1 MKPAIMA
8 LLAVLALVAMAYFV
22 YMIRRADALADVLM
36 RRGYEA
42 RGWTQKRLSA
52 RMSCSESS
60 ESHRGCGCRAGG
72 DQGGRLMGGSA
83 WYLL

>member
-52 RMSCSESS
+52 RM
-60 ESHRGCGCRAGG
+60 
-72 DQGGRLMGGSA
+72 RLLGILGVAVAVAAVVLAAIKMVA
-83 WYLL
+83 